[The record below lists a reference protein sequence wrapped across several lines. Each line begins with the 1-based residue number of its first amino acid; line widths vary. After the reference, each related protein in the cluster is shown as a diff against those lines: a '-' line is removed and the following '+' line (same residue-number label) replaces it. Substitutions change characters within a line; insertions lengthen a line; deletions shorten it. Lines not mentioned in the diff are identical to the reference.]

1 MRTPDGRLLRTT
13 FAGAEAKLNGY
24 LEDYSFM
31 INALVTLYEATF
43 EPRWIEAAL
52 DLSKVMVDQFWD
64 PAKGGFFYTGRDH
77 ESLIV
82 RTKDP
87 QDNATPSGNSMAVT
101 ALLRLAKLTGRADLQ
116 DKADASLRFFRGLMA
131 NQPMAAGQ
139 MLIALDFH
147 LGPVQE
153 FAIVGNPKAE
163 ETQRVLRAIRT
174 GFRPNKV
181 VAMKTDKE
189 DSVSVDK
196 LLPLL
201 ASKKSAG
208 TVTTFICE
216 NFACQVPLMGADMVE
231 KTLA

>member
-1 MRTPDGRLLRTT
+1 
-13 FAGAEAKLNGY
+13 
-24 LEDYSFM
+24 
-31 INALVTLYEATF
+31 
-43 EPRWIEAAL
+43 
-52 DLSKVMVDQFWD
+52 
-64 PAKGGFFYTGRDH
+64 
-77 ESLIV
+77 
-82 RTKDP
+82 
-87 QDNATPSGNSMAVT
+87 
-101 ALLRLAKLTGRADLQ
+101 
-116 DKADASLRFFRGLMA
+116 
-131 NQPMAAGQ
+131 
-139 MLIALDFH
+139 MLIALDIR

-181 VAMKTDKE
+181 VAMKGDKGDLE
-189 DSVSVDK
+189 SVDK

-216 NFACQVPLMGADMVE
+216 NFACQAPLMGAEMVE